1 MAPPDVADDEQ
12 PQFGKIREEGRRKKK
27 ARGMMMQRFLSF
39 DLVGR
44 LFDMAFLKVN
54 IGMTWKSKLFFL
66 SLDSTGAFNLA
77 YITFYPKARS
87 ERGGPRASTRPR
99 RGRVDRAVLKGFG
112 ENSRHNDFQYWTC

>member
-66 SLDSTGAFNLA
+66 PLDST
-77 YITFYPKARS
+77 S
-87 ERGGPRASTRPR
+87 ASRF
-99 RGRVDRAVLKGFG
+99 A
-112 ENSRHNDFQYWTC
+112 

>member
-66 SLDSTGAFNLA
+66 PLDSTSAFNLA
-77 YITFYPKARS
+77 YIIFYIK
-87 ERGGPRASTRPR
+87 
-99 RGRVDRAVLKGFG
+99 V
-112 ENSRHNDFQYWTC
+112 